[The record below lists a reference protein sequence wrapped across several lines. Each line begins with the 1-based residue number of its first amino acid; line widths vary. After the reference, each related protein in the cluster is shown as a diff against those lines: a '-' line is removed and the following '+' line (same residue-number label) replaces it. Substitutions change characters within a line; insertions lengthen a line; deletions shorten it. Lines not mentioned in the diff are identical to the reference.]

1 MQQRFVIVPALPI
14 EKELSKRKAR
24 SWAGAF
30 CARFD
35 LYDNQENQRLALSLQ
50 SRPDAEAECSRRNC
64 LG

>member
-1 MQQRFVIVPALPI
+1 M
-14 EKELSKRKAR
+14 RKAR

-35 LYDNQENQRLALSLQ
+35 LYDNQEKQRLPLSLQ